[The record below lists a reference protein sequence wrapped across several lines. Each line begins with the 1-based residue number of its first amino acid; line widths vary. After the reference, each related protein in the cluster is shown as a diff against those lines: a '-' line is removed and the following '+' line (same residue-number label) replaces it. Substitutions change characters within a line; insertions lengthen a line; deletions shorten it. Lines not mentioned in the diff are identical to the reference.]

1 MSEVDLDYVL
11 SSNFN
16 SSVMSDDNT
25 SDVDHNN
32 VSILVKQLKD
42 IDELILKHN
51 TFDVIVQIQGVSVES
66 QIAAHK
72 LLVGYLRQFRDDLAK
87 KVEGFTYGR

>member
-1 MSEVDLDYVL
+1 MSEVDLDY
-11 SSNFN
+11 NFN
-16 SSVMSDDNT
+16 SNIISNDNT

-51 TFDVIVQIQGVSVES
+51 TFDVIVPIQGVSVES

-87 KVEGFTYGR
+87 KVEGLTYGR